1 MKDKKIR
8 KLRRQKKKNQLLQ
21 REECPRKKHWNEC
34 IKQINVFYFKEIFFV
49 I

>member
-1 MKDKKIR
+1 MKDKNKKTETTEKI
-8 KLRRQKKKNQLLQ
+8 NQLLQ